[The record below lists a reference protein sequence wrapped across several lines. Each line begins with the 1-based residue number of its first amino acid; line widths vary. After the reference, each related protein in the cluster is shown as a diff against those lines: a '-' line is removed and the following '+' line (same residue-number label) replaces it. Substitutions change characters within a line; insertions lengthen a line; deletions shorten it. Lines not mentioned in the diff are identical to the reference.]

1 MNVLHDCVTR
11 NSTAA
16 DVIIV
21 QSFQLSH
28 VIYSNCKCRMYQ
40 MKWKNESSSQI
51 GNNIYI
57 IQQYCLLHS
66 LGTI

>member
-40 MKWKNESSSQI
+40 MKWKN
-51 GNNIYI
+51 
-57 IQQYCLLHS
+57 
-66 LGTI
+66 